1 MSLGTNAVRNFI
13 TDSTHQEVTPKGQQ
27 IVLLTAYSGTAAT
40 TGVAASK
47 VGSTTK
53 SISITLSNVTSVGGA
68 AITVQGSND
77 PTAISAPST
86 AQWTTLTTVASTVTT
101 QTTYQSVYTDTT
113 AWQYY
118 RANTA
123 ANAST
128 NTMTVVLNF

>member
-1 MSLGTNAVRNFI
+1 MSLGNAVQQYV
-13 TDSTHQEVTPKGQQ
+13 TDNTHQSVAPKGQQ
-27 IVLLTAYSGTAAT
+27 IVLLTSYSGTAAT
-40 TGVAASK
+40 TGTTSAK
-47 VGSTTK
+47 VGSATK
-53 SISITLSNVTSVGGA
+53 SVSITISNITSVGGA
-68 AITVQGSND
+68 AVTLQASND
-77 PTAISAPST
+77 PTAASAPAT